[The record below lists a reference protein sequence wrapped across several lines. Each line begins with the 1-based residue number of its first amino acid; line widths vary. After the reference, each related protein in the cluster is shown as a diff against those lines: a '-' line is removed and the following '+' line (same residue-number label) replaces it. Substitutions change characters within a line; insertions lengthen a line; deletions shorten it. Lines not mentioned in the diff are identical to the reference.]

1 MLSIS
6 NVIKDPSPQ
15 ATDDCVDLLR
25 ALQQLAR
32 ARRRSMRQHP
42 DASGLMVLS
51 ALDGCA
57 DGMRI
62 SNLAELVMLD
72 VSAASRRIAAL
83 EAAGLLDRVPDP
95 VDHRAQLVRLTEDGR
110 STLAEAVRA
119 TGTDLAGRMT
129 GWSDTDIRTLTG
141 LARRLAG
148 DLVASEPGC
157 TRSPARVRQLV
168 TADTARPD

>member
-1 MLSIS
+1 MIEE
-6 NVIKDPSPQ
+6 PSPQ

-51 ALDGCA
+51 ALDGCT

-62 SNLAELVMLD
+62 STLAELVMMD

-83 EAAGLLDRVPDP
+83 EGDGLLDRIQDAA
-95 VDHRAQLVRLTEDGR
+95 DHRAQLVRLTAEGR
-110 STLAEAVRA
+110 SRLAVAARA
-119 TGTDLAGRMT
+119 AGSDLASRVT
-129 GWSDTDIRTLTG
+129 GWSDADLRTLTG

-157 TRSPARVRQLV
+157 ARSPGRSRQLV
-168 TADTARPD
+168 GAAPTGPPPAD